1 MDSNDQDTLV
11 HNELRSRTAP
21 PPPSIPD
28 SDKIGISRLTLKMF
42 AIAAICSLIALV
54 GAVALGSTVFSH
66 TGPRG
71 PRGYAG
77 VTGPKGATG
86 PRGTQGEKGEH
97 GEKGEKGE
105 HGEKGKPGKPGE
117 TLPGPSYYLDS
128 EGYLN
133 GPGCD
138 NNPSSTLPA
147 C

>member
-1 MDSNDQDTLV
+1 V
-11 HNELRSRTAP
+11 
-21 PPPSIPD
+21 
-28 SDKIGISRLTLKMF
+28 GIERQTLKMF
-42 AIAAICSLIALV
+42 GIALACSLVALA
-54 GAVALGSTVFSH
+54 GAVALSSTVFSH

-77 VTGPKGATG
+77 LAGKTGATG
-86 PRGTQGEKGEH
+86 HSGATGQKGEQ

-105 HGEKGKPGKPGE
+105 HGEKGEKGKPGE
-117 TLPGPSYYLDS
+117 TLPGPSYYLDA

-138 NNPSSTLPA
+138 SNPKSSLPA